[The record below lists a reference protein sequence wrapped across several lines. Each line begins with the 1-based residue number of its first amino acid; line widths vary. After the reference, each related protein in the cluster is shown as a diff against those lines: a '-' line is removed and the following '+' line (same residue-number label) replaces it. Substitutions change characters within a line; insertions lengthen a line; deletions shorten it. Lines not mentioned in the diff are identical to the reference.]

1 MLPDGRSA
9 IAALRPL
16 QRVYCAKSRQNQL
29 LTPLAE
35 AQVEILRMP
44 LSTNQIV
51 KDQVVPEST
60 TPETRSAELALAS
73 FGNEEANRFAPSTA
87 TLEPCRSG
95 QGTQPIRTRD
105 RPGSRDGVPHPQ
117 LVIRCLFRHFS
128 RPPRV
133 VLVASC

>member
-1 MLPDGRSA
+1 MLTNERSA
-9 IAALRPL
+9 TAAPWPP
-16 QRVYCAKSRQNQL
+16 QHVYCAKSRQNQL

-51 KDQVVPEST
+51 KDQVAPEST

-87 TLEPCRSG
+87 ILEPCRFG
-95 QGTQPIRTRD
+95 QGTQPIRTGD
-105 RPGSRDGVPHPQ
+105 RSGSRD
-117 LVIRCLFRHFS
+117 
-128 RPPRV
+128 
-133 VLVASC
+133 